1 MSKETHKI
9 LTSSENPN
17 WISPHMLMNRLR
29 EEFFLCLDAAATD
42 QDRQALQ
49 WLGPGSPL
57 GEDALQVNWQVA
69 SLGVE
74 FRESNRPKAIWI
86 NPPYDKKHPIGPWL
100 FKMALEGCSG
110 PLPVIGCI
118 PYSPQTKAWRT
129 FVMGQNSELKAT
141 EVRLFPYRLKF
152 EAPEGHEGSV
162 SGANV
167 NTAIVIWKSTKGFVE
182 PWSPAFRYWSYR

>member
-9 LTSSENPN
+9 LTSSKNPN
-17 WISPHMLMNRLR
+17 WRTPKALLQALER
-29 EEFFLCLDAAATD
+29 EFDILLDAAASKE
-42 QDRQALQ
+42 DRFVNNY
-49 WLGPGSPL
+49 LGPESKH
-57 GEDALQVNWQVA
+57 GEDALQVNWQEL
-69 SLGVE
+69 SRNFSEDDHGSI
-74 FRESNRPKAIWI
+74 FC
-86 NPPYDKKHPIGPWL
+86 NPPYCKEKPIGPWL
-100 FKMALEGCSG
+100 SKMALEGCLG

-152 EAPEGHEGSV
+152 EAPEGHEGST

-167 NTAIVIWKSTKGFVE
+167 NTAIVIWKPTKGFVE